1 MNEEVFAGAEA
12 LTFDDLSPIRVG
24 CTITPE
30 PHSRNR
36 SITGLGRLSPDAATA
51 KPEPGRRRSR
61 NGASAVGAISAVIAK
76 NGREVRSI
84 CFEGPAGLLSI
95 IDPDDIARDGYARST
110 GETSLRLQNGTLYSA
125 FTADRPDNL
134 RGYAF
139 DGAWFDE
146 FSSWPAKSAQNV
158 VDNIW
163 FCLREASQPRVI
175 VTTTPK
181 PVSHIVNLL
190 KRSETD
196 PTVVVTRG
204 STMDNA
210 PNLS

>member
-1 MNEEVFAGAEA
+1 MV
-12 LTFDDLSPIRVG
+12 
-24 CTITPE
+24 
-30 PHSRNR
+30 
-36 SITGLGRLSPDAATA
+36 
-51 KPEPGRRRSR
+51 
-61 NGASAVGAISAVIAK
+61 AK
-76 NGREVRSI
+76 NDREVRSI

-146 FSSWPAKSAQNV
+146 FSSWPEKMAQNV

-163 FCLREASQPRVI
+163 FCLREAPNPRVI
-175 VTTTPK
+175 ITTTPK
-181 PVSHIVNLL
+181 PVTHIVDLL

-210 PNLS
+210 PNLSGVALDELIRDYDGTRLGRQELHGELLLDVEGALWAIEDIENNRATEMPETLAKIYVAVDPAITSGMLDLLD